1 MSDLFVNLIRDAA
14 TPSISDVAN
23 LRAALQET
31 KWDLQNVKELA
42 EENLE
47 LKLRLA
53 MLVRLLISKGVI
65 TAEEYA
71 STIVARRECHS
82 S

>member
-1 MSDLFVNLIRDAA
+1 MSDFFVNLIRDAA

-65 TAEEYA
+65 SAEEYS
-71 STIVARRECHS
+71 STIVSRRECHS